1 MSAARLRSQRCLR
14 WSACLRAGLIFF
26 VAQGLAGCTSLSDGL
41 AIFAPYR
48 RPAQP
53 EEYRSPPAQDAR
65 FTEPPTYPSHLLK
78 PIYKV
83 KDDGPDSQRKAFGAG
98 AGPGSGPG
106 AMGPMSA
113 PTGY

>member
-1 MSAARLRSQRCLR
+1 LS
-14 WSACLRAGLIFF
+14 IF
-26 VAQGLAGCTSLSDGL
+26 S
-41 AIFAPYR
+41 PYR

-65 FTEPPTYPSHLLK
+65 YTEPPTYPSHLLK
-78 PIYKV
+78 PIYKI
-83 KDDGPDSQRKAFGAG
+83 KEDGPDNPRKASGV
-98 AGPGSGPG
+98 GPGVGPG